1 MRNVKT
7 KNPDGTISGHF
18 ELDDGSKIHYNSGEE
33 NLCFWMAARQSQ
45 KKYDDKQA
53 LTNDAKAL
61 KESAYREMNPT
72 VLSELHQ
79 KQNKHVAKNGTNP
92 FSLCGGQ
99 KYRKPGPNPV
109 KKMTKEEK
117 KKLTENLNN
126 PEIRE
131 EMIG

>member
-18 ELDDGSKIHYNSGEE
+18 ELDDGSKIYYNSGEE
-33 NLCFWMAARQSQ
+33 NLCFWMATCQSQ
-45 KKYDDKQA
+45 KKSDDNQA
-53 LTNDAKAL
+53 LVSDAKAL
-61 KESAYREMNPT
+61 KESAYRGMDPT

-79 KQNKHVAKNGTNP
+79 KQNKHVAKNGINP
-92 FSLCGGQ
+92 FALCGGQ
-99 KYRKPGPNPV
+99 QKRKLGPNPV

-117 KKLTENLNN
+117 KKLTEKLNN
-126 PEIRE
+126 PETRE